1 MESRSAQTESIVI
14 AFTTLSALV
23 ICLRIISRFIILQ
36 IRGIEDYLIV
46 VASIFSIATGVLQVN
61 QIHWGVGRHF
71 LSDVTMAEFVISMK
85 FLYASIQTYN
95 IGLTLTKVSIL
106 CQYLRLFPVGNV
118 PLVCKV
124 SITVVIC
131 YGIECFFTGIFTCVP
146 IEAFWNVTLPGAKCL
161 PKQELWYTNAAI
173 NITTDFFL
181 ALLPIPVLNTLKVG
195 QRQRYILMGI
205 FGLGLFVCV
214 VSILRLHAL
223 IVLESSQDPTW
234 DQAATT
240 CWSSI
245 ELNIAI
251 ICASLPTLR
260 PVIRRIFPSLLGSTN
275 AYGNSYP
282 RQGSERV
289 GGKRVG
295 GGAVISS
302 DNKSLTLQ
310 RSTGRDEI
318 DMYDLEG
325 RRSNLETARQ
335 NLSSESK
342 HNLTYSVEE
351 RI

>member
-61 QIHWGVGRHF
+61 R
-71 LSDVTMAEFVISMK
+71 
-85 FLYASIQTYN
+85 
-95 IGLTLTKVSIL
+95 
-106 CQYLRLFPVGNV
+106 
-118 PLVCKV
+118 
-124 SITVVIC
+124 
-131 YGIECFFTGIFTCVP
+131 IFTCVP

-195 QRQRYILMGI
+195 RRQRYILMGI
-205 FGLGLFVCV
+205 FGLGLFVCA

-318 DMYDLEG
+318 DMDDLEG

>member
-71 LSDVTMAEFVISMK
+71 LSDVTMAEFIISMK
-85 FLYASIQTYN
+85 FQYCAN
-95 IGLTLTKVSIL
+95 I
-106 CQYLRLFPVGNV
+106 F
-118 PLVCKV
+118 
-124 SITVVIC
+124 
-131 YGIECFFTGIFTCVP
+131 
-146 IEAFWNVTLPGAKCL
+146 AFSQWAMCPWFAR
-161 PKQELWYTNAAI
+161 LWYTNAAI

-195 QRQRYILMGI
+195 RRQRYILMGI
-205 FGLGLFVCV
+205 FGLGLFVCA

-318 DMYDLEG
+318 DMDDLEG

>member
-1 MESRSAQTESIVI
+1 MPPKTRVRINRRTQCNRRAGNANAQ
-14 AFTTLSALV
+14 
-23 ICLRIISRFIILQ
+23 CNR
-36 IRGIEDYLIV
+36 
-46 VASIFSIATGVLQVN
+46 
-61 QIHWGVGRHF
+61 
-71 LSDVTMAEFVISMK
+71 
-85 FLYASIQTYN
+85 
-95 IGLTLTKVSIL
+95 
-106 CQYLRLFPVGNV
+106 
-118 PLVCKV
+118 
-124 SITVVIC
+124 
-131 YGIECFFTGIFTCVP
+131 
-146 IEAFWNVTLPGAKCL
+146 
-161 PKQELWYTNAAI
+161 LWYTNAAI

-195 QRQRYILMGI
+195 HRQRYILMGI

-260 PVIRRIFPSLLGSTN
+260 PVIGRIFPSLLGSTN
-275 AYGNSYP
+275 AYGNSYNYP
-282 RQGSERV
+282 RQGSE
-289 GGKRVG
+289 RVG

-342 HNLTYSVEE
+342 HNLTCSVEE